1 MSDKEVYLTKQGLK
15 KLESE
20 LEHLKTVKRPEV
32 AARLKEATSH
42 GDLSENFEYEEAK
55 NEQAFNE
62 GRITSLENKLKNARI
77 IRSFEISVKDLESGV
92 VSDFTIVGT
101 DEADPDFNQISNE
114 SPVGKA
120 LNEKKKGDLVE
131 VNVPKGVVRYEV
143 LQSKIGE

>member
-77 IRSFEISVKDLESGV
+77 IRSFEISVKDLENGV

>member
-1 MSDKEVYLTKQGLK
+1 VSDKEVYLTKQGLK

-77 IRSFEISVKDLESGV
+77 IRSFEISVKNLEDGV

>member
-1 MSDKEVYLTKQGLK
+1 VSDKEVYLTKQGLK
-15 KLESE
+15 KLETE
-20 LEHLKTVKRPEV
+20 LEHLKTVKRPEI

-42 GDLSENFEYEEAK
+42 GDLSENFEFEEAK

-62 GRITSLENKLKNARI
+62 GRITTLENKLKNARI
-77 IRSFEISVKDLESGV
+77 IRSFEISVKDLDSGV

-114 SPVGKA
+114 SPVGQA

-131 VNVPKGVVRYEV
+131 VSVPLGVVRYEV
-143 LQSKIGE
+143 LDSKIGE

>member
-15 KLESE
+15 KLETE
-20 LEHLKTVKRPEV
+20 LEHLKTVKRPEI

-42 GDLSENFEYEEAK
+42 GDLSENFEFEEAK

-62 GRITSLENKLKNARI
+62 GRITTLENKLKNARI
-77 IRSFEISVKDLESGV
+77 IRSFEISVKDLDSGV

-114 SPVGKA
+114 SPVGQA

-131 VNVPKGVVRYEV
+131 VSVPLGVVRYEV
-143 LQSKIGE
+143 LDSKIGE

>member
-15 KLESE
+15 KLETE
-20 LEHLKTVKRPEV
+20 LEHLKTVKRPEI

-42 GDLSENFEYEEAK
+42 GDLSENFEFEEAK

-77 IRSFEISVKDLESGV
+77 IRSFEISVKDLDTGNV
-92 VSDFTIVGT
+92 YDFTIVGT

-114 SPVGKA
+114 SPVGQA

-131 VNVPKGVVRYEV
+131 VSVPSGVVRYEV
-143 LQSKIGE
+143 LDSKIGE

>member
-77 IRSFEISVKDLESGV
+77 IRSFEISVKNLEDGV

>member
-1 MSDKEVYLTKQGLK
+1 VSDKEVYLTKQGLK

>member
-1 MSDKEVYLTKQGLK
+1 VSDKEVYLTKQGLK

-77 IRSFEISVKDLESGV
+77 IRSFEISVKDLENGV

>member
-77 IRSFEISVKDLESGV
+77 IRSFEISVKNLEDGV

-114 SPVGKA
+114 SSVGKA

>member
-1 MSDKEVYLTKQGLK
+1 VSDKEVYLTKQGLK
-15 KLESE
+15 KLETE
-20 LEHLKTVKRPEV
+20 LEHLKTVKRPEI

-42 GDLSENFEYEEAK
+42 GDLSENFEFEEAK

-77 IRSFEISVKDLESGV
+77 IRSFEISVKDLDTGNV
-92 VSDFTIVGT
+92 YDFTIVGT

-114 SPVGKA
+114 SPVGQA

-131 VNVPKGVVRYEV
+131 VSVPSGVVRYEV
-143 LQSKIGE
+143 LDSKIGE

>member
-77 IRSFEISVKDLESGV
+77 IRSFEISVKDLENGV

-120 LNEKKKGDLVE
+120 LNEKK
-131 VNVPKGVVRYEV
+131 VNTEACD
-143 LQSKIGE
+143 ECA

>member
-1 MSDKEVYLTKQGLK
+1 VSDKEVYLTKQGLK

-77 IRSFEISVKDLESGV
+77 IRSFEISVKNLEDGV

-114 SPVGKA
+114 SSVGKA